1 MAFEDSLI
9 SSFLLLGVG
18 ILFLFFIFAIAMYV
32 YMSFAFMAMG
42 RKAKLKTPEL
52 AWIPFIGP
60 QLIAFQAAKMH
71 WWPWLLWSTLV
82 ISWIPGLNVIYF
94 AAILLFS
101 VYGVIWQWKMFER
114 IKRPG
119 WWALLC
125 LIPLVNLVLYGIAAW
140 GKN

>member
-1 MAFEDSLI
+1 MALEDSLI
-9 SSFLLLGVG
+9 SSFLLLGAGV
-18 ILFLFFIFAIAMYV
+18 LFFFFIFAIAMYV
-32 YMSFAFMAMG
+32 YMGFAFMVIG

-60 QLIAFQAAKMH
+60 HLIAFQASKMH
-71 WWPWLLWSTLV
+71 WWPWLLWSTLL
-82 ISWIPGLNVIYF
+82 ISWIPLLNVIYLI
-94 AAILLFS
+94 AILVFA

-140 GKN
+140 GD